1 MLTIRSV
8 TSTTTPSLPTLARTA
23 SNAGSPSRYDATV
36 PLASTTVTA
45 VVCDERDPCRRLDPC
60 VAVATAPATV
70 WSMNQGNAGTVY
82 PCCVPRNSASPND
95 IIGGAPGGP
104 SSSRVRSS
112 WLARWSKS
120 SLSVTPASALTVMDS
135 VSTATRSATGLRPA
149 APPLPASRRPR
160 SLGDAPTPTL
170 RRRWVRTLTL
180 SSSSPEQKRPRCQ
193 LCPTPFALTRGNRVT
208 TSETSSAVRGA
219 AMRTLASHACLPW
232 KLLRSWPEVPSSP
245 AARRSSVQSNANMR
259 GRLCPWACDKLGRRE
274 VYAAASRS
282 GAGTDW
288 TSSSCSSSS
297 SWSSSLTQ
305 YAMYGDIQGSV
316 PMVMARS
323 PRFFGDE
330 GLKREQN
337 VVERTRRKTLRSLDS
352 RRARTGG
359 ALVAEIWCRD
369 NWTKTARIGRTF
381 HYPNAPLPPPSLQPN
396 DSRDPHSPRLRQ
408 FDPPHRQV
416 NRCQK

>member
-1 MLTIRSV
+1 
-8 TSTTTPSLPTLARTA
+8 
-23 SNAGSPSRYDATV
+23 
-36 PLASTTVTA
+36 
-45 VVCDERDPCRRLDPC
+45 
-60 VAVATAPATV
+60 
-70 WSMNQGNAGTVY
+70 MNQGNAGTVY
-82 PCCVPRNSASPND
+82 PRCVPRNSASPND
-95 IIGGAPGGP
+95 IIGDAPGG

-112 WLARWSKS
+112 WLVRWSKS

-245 AARRSSVQSNANMR
+245 AARRSSVQSNANTS

-288 TSSSCSSSS
+288 TSSSSSSSS

-323 PRFFGDE
+323 PRFSGDE
-330 GLKREQN
+330 GLNKREQN
-337 VVERTRRKTLRSLDS
+337 VVERTRQGEKRFAASILGGRE
-352 RRARTGG
+352 RG
-359 ALVAEIWCRD
+359 ALVAEIRCRD

-381 HYPNAPLPPPSLQPN
+381 HYPPPPFLLLPFHTST
-396 DSRDPHSPRLRQ
+396 
-408 FDPPHRQV
+408 
-416 NRCQK
+416 K